1 MYRMVL
7 RIIAVVLL
15 LVLAV
20 FAAVGQPFTQPQ
32 LFAGLCLALAC
43 AVGANLP

>member
-7 RIIAVVLL
+7 RIISVVLL
-15 LVLAV
+15 LVIAV
-20 FAAVGQPFTQPQ
+20 FAGVGQPFTQPQ
-32 LFAGLCLALAC
+32 LFAGLAVALAC